1 MERSGAP
8 ITGAGHHPDL
18 AQLMLRD
25 GPFLTVWAGGS
36 FDARRDAVERV
47 QSAGSIPVQVA
58 EQAGTEVTERLSSG
72 SGGVIAIA
80 DATGVLLV
88 EALPEPPRGEFAR
101 VAELPSLSPL
111 VEHRQGTV
119 PYILALVDR
128 RGADLHWSD
137 GEHSGE
143 RTIEAP

>member
-8 ITGAGHHPDL
+8 VAGAGHHPDL
-18 AQLMLRD
+18 AQLMLRE

-36 FDARRDAVERV
+36 FDARRGAVDCAR
-47 QSAGSIPVQVA
+47 SAGSIPMHVA
-58 EQAGTEVTERLSSG
+58 EQLGTEVTERLSSG

-101 VAELPSLSPL
+101 VAE
-111 VEHRQGTV
+111 
-119 PYILALVDR
+119 
-128 RGADLHWSD
+128 
-137 GEHSGE
+137 
-143 RTIEAP
+143 